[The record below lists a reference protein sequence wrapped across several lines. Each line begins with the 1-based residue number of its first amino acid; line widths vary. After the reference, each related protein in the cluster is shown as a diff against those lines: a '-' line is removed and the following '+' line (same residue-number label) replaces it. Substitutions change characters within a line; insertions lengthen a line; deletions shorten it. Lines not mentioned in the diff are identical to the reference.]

1 MVTTTA
7 IHIPSANDDDRDDVQ
22 CALTVARASW
32 ERGDLRDAL
41 KWLRRAAQMAA
52 EGDALLRAIAL
63 SKAAAE
69 VALALE
75 RPSVIERPKLHPKPR
90 ARPRPKLASDL
101 EKTSPRLPP
110 AANPSP
116 DFELAKLF
124 EDDLDDLDEPTAVR
138 EARHGD
144 DHALTR
150 VQLQLPDSNPFALD
164 RRVDDEPSSD
174 EPSAPRL
181 SSPASLSATRIA
193 VIPGARG
200 GRPEVVFLPPGAVVP
215 HGAAVAMIVP
225 QSSDDAALLSTM
237 LRVFQDV
244 G

>member
-1 MVTTTA
+1 VVTTTA
-7 IHIPSANDDDRDDVQ
+7 IHIPSASDDDRDDVQ

-32 ERGDLRDAL
+32 ERGDHRDAL

-69 VALALE
+69 VAAALD
-75 RPSVIERPKLHPKPR
+75 RPSVIEPPKLHPKPR

-110 AANPSP
+110 SAYPSP
-116 DFELAKLF
+116 DFELAKMF
-124 EDDLDDLDEPTAVR
+124 EDDLDEPTAVR
-138 EARHGD
+138 KGRKSD

-174 EPSAPRL
+174 EPSAPRI